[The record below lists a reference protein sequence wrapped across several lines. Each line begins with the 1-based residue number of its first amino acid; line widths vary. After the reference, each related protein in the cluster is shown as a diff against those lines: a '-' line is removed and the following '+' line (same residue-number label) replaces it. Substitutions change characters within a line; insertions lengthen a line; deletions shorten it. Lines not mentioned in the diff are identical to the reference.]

1 VKSVDYKINQLIE
14 YALVKTTAANLLIY

>member
-14 YALVKTTAANLLIY
+14 YVSVKTTVANLLIY